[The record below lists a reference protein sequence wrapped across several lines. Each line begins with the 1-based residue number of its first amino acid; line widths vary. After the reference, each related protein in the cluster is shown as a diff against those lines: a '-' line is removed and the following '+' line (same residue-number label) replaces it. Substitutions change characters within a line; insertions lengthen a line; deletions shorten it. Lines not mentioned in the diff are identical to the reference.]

1 MWYAYKLNEQ
11 KDWVKMKNFDT
22 LEEYKD
28 YVAKRRI
35 SYAMCSNFEV
45 DLKGKAL
52 ITWQKN

>member
-28 YVAKRRI
+28 YVSKRRI